1 MKRLLLFAA
10 LIAWSGM
17 ASAVVYKW
25 VDAQGKLQYGD
36 RPPDGVHA
44 EVVELLG
51 THVAARRFGAAAV
64 SAACPLRHGGSP
76 QRLRPP
82 KLDDTKAAVAADVA
96 QTRDKQCT
104 DAQDRY
110 KKLIEG
116 RRIYKT
122 GPDGERQYMSSAGDR
137 HRAAQRQA
145 RHRYDL
151 QQHDLTG
158 RGGPQA
164 LGFASPGS
172 SRLCSLGK
180 PHAVFLRAAMR
191 FAAQRAKP

>member
-44 EVVELLG
+44 EVVELLIP
-51 THVAARRFGAAAV
+51 HAASTRSASTSAPAAKNTAV
-64 SAACPLRHGGSP
+64 PA
-76 QRLRPP
+76 P
-82 KLDDTKAAVAADVA
+82 KDLADKKAVDQDVA

-104 DAQDRY
+104 EAQERY

-116 RRIYKT
+116 RKLYKT
-122 GPDGERQYMSSAGDR
+122 GPDGERQFMNSQEIDTERLNAK
-137 HRAAQRQA
+137 Q
-145 RHRYDL
+145 DL
-151 QQHDLTG
+151 DTICN
-158 RGGPQA
+158 
-164 LGFASPGS
+164 STT
-172 SRLCSLGK
+172 
-180 PHAVFLRAAMR
+180 
-191 FAAQRAKP
+191 

>member
-17 ASAVVYKW
+17 ASAIVYKW

-51 THVAARRFGAAAV
+51 THSSANAVHAPAARAPDAAQAPKTAAA
-64 SAACPLRHGGSP
+64 PG
-76 QRLRPP
+76 
-82 KLDDTKAAVAADVA
+82 KDDTKQAVDQDVA
-96 QTRDKQCT
+96 QVRDKQCA

-116 RRIYKT
+116 RKLYKT
-122 GPDGERQYMSSAGDR
+122 GADGERQYMSSEEID
-137 HRAAQRQA
+137 
-145 RHRYDL
+145 
-151 QQHDLTG
+151 TE
-158 RGGPQA
+158 
-164 LGFASPGS
+164 
-172 SRLCSLGK
+172 RLN
-180 PHAVFLRAAMR
+180 
-191 FAAQRAKP
+191 AKRDIDTICNSTT

>member
-25 VDAQGKLQYGD
+25 VDAQGKVQYGD

-44 EVVELLG
+44 EVVEMLVSHSAS
-51 THVAARRFGAAAV
+51 TRSAPAPVARNPSVPTAKD
-64 SAACPLRHGGSP
+64 S
-76 QRLRPP
+76 
-82 KLDDTKAAVAADVA
+82 DDKKTVAQDVA

-116 RRIYKT
+116 RRLYKT
-122 GPDGERQYMSSAGDR
+122 GPDGERQFMNSEEID
-137 HRAAQRQA
+137 
-145 RHRYDL
+145 
-151 QQHDLTG
+151 TE
-158 RGGPQA
+158 
-164 LGFASPGS
+164 
-172 SRLCSLGK
+172 RLN
-180 PHAVFLRAAMR
+180 
-191 FAAQRAKP
+191 AKRDVDTICNSTT